1 MLNKFLK
8 ATASGIIF
16 KTFENFGDFGIY
28 SIFFFSKSPLS
39 PLFNVVECEVVSIGT
54 LIHLGATLKL
64 GERGKFRKYA
74 KVPVYILSKFVDS
87 YVDKF

>member
-1 MLNKFLK
+1 M
-8 ATASGIIF
+8 
-16 KTFENFGDFGIY
+16 
-28 SIFFFSKSPLS
+28 
-39 PLFNVVECEVVSIGT
+39 VECEVVSIGT
-54 LIHLGATLKL
+54 LFHLGATLKL